1 VSSAAAIHSV
11 LTDDDIG
18 ALPPEMTGGLTF
30 HLPMELVALRDA
42 GASDTECAVLRNE
55 RLREAWAVGLIDPPM
70 YRWAVERYRETAAEL
85 LSNDHS
91 TATRALHDIEPLAE
105 GLAGAAFHGLIRLGY
120 GLWQRNTDEVAR
132 GLAYLRTR
140 RQVLGSPPAASP
152 GGTAGTAGTAATA
165 EPAGQATSHATGHAT
180 AQTLSDLP
188 SEAEQAGVTV
198 FDLLNI
204 AAGSSNGNVAHESDT
219 GSPASQRR
227 LVTHA
232 VALVHRNPQ
241 SFVAVH
247 ALTGVHA
254 LCELQ
259 QIAGDHVLKTWW
271 EAYAVAQRAC
281 SILVQTTAPD
291 TPVAYDSR
299 YGPIRNVGELVVA
312 SIQSGETHD
321 VKLAVALRR
330 LMSFGLL
337 TEAEAVQTGTTRI
350 ASGQLAVG

>member
-1 VSSAAAIHSV
+1 
-11 LTDDDIG
+11 
-18 ALPPEMTGGLTF
+18 
-30 HLPMELVALRDA
+30 
-42 GASDTECAVLRNE
+42 
-55 RLREAWAVGLIDPPM
+55 
-70 YRWAVERYRETAAEL
+70 
-85 LSNDHS
+85 
-91 TATRALHDIEPLAE
+91 
-105 GLAGAAFHGLIRLGY
+105 
-120 GLWQRNTDEVAR
+120 LWQRNTDEVAR

-140 RQVLGSPPAASP
+140 RQVLGSPREANP
-152 GGTAGTAGTAATA
+152 GVTAGTVGTVGTAAEGAPA
-165 EPAGQATSHATGHAT
+165 EPAGQATSHATGQGTGQAV
-180 AQTLSDLP
+180 SDLP

-204 AAGSSNGNVAHESDT
+204 AAGSSNGNVAHESET

-232 VALVHRNPQ
+232 VALVQRNPQ

-259 QIAGDHVLKTWW
+259 QTAGDQVLKSWW

-312 SIQSGETHD
+312 SIKSGETHD

-330 LMSFGLL
+330 LMNFGLL